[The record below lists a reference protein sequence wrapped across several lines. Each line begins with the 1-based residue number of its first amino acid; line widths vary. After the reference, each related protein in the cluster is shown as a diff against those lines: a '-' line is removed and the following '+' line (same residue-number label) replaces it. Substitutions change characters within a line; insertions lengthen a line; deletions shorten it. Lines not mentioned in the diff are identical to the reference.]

1 MQTIKIA
8 NHSLLDKVIGR
19 IADKDL
25 PADTLLSAEHLDGF

>member
-8 NHSLLDKVIGR
+8 NYSMMDKVIGR
-19 IADKDL
+19 IADKDI